1 MKYIISSKKR
11 MTSKDLYPSCRHYQL
26 GAGVGPEDVSI
37 IVDFNNGR
45 LGNQVRCLGRR
56 LLSVTL

>member
-1 MKYIISSKKR
+1 

-45 LGNQVRCLGRR
+45 LGNQVTSPLAMKLVCNYHEL
-56 LLSVTL
+56 

>member
-1 MKYIISSKKR
+1 

-45 LGNQVRCLGRR
+45 LGNQVPGVQAIIYEDYLKY
-56 LLSVTL
+56 LHL

>member
-45 LGNQVRCLGRR
+45 LGNQVRGLGH
-56 LLSVTL
+56 